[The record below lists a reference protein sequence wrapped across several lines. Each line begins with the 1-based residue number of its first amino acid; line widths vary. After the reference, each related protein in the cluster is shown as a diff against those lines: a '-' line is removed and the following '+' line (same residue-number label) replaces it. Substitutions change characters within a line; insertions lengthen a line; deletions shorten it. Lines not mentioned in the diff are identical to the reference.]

1 MFDIIEGVVM
11 STAKVIEQAL
21 KLKSSDRY
29 LVLEVLQQSLD
40 KPDQEI
46 DKIWA
51 EEAVRRVKACDE
63 GRMSLHSFE
72 EVFGKD

>member
-1 MFDIIEGVVM
+1 M

-29 LVLEVLQQSLD
+29 LVLEILQQSLD

-46 DKIWA
+46 DTIWA

-63 GRMSLHSFE
+63 GRMKLHGFE

>member
-1 MFDIIEGVVM
+1 M
-11 STAKVIEQAL
+11 SRADVIKQAL
-21 KLKSSDRY
+21 KLKSFDRY
-29 LVLEVLQQSLD
+29 LVIEILQQSLD

-51 EEAVRRVKACDE
+51 EEAMRRLKACDE